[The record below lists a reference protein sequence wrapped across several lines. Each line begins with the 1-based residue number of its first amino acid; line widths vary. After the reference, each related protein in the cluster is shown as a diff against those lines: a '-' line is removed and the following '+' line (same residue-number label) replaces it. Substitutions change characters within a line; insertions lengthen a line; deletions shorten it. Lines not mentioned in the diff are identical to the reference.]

1 MRGSETHTVRKR
13 HGKNERYKMKWSAFL
28 IIPHSKE
35 RVCSI
40 SLDKIVLASLYESQ
54 RQRERER
61 ERERDTSNVRTGR
74 GSGKAPPL
82 FQLLSTQMTNLG
94 ERHITNL
101 Y

>member
-54 RQRERER
+54 RER
-61 ERERDTSNVRTGR
+61 ERERDEQCQNRKR
-74 GSGKAPPL
+74 KW
-82 FQLLSTQMTNLG
+82 
-94 ERHITNL
+94 
-101 Y
+101 